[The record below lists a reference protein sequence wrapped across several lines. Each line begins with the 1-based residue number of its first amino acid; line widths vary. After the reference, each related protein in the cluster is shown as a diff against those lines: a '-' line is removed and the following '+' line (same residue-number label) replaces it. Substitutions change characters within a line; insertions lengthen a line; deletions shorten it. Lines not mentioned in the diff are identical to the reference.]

1 MSNGGTHGVA
11 TLAIETATD
20 ACSVA
25 VGDGERVFVDHRV
38 EPRRHNRL
46 LLPMIDGLLA
56 TAGLARRDLDLVA
69 FGCGPGSFTGVR
81 IAAAA
86 AQGIA
91 LALELPVAR
100 ISTLEGLAHT
110 AWRRVRPGRGVVTA
124 CVSRAKEILLAAYAV
139 RGDALRPVL
148 DARATGVGD
157 AVAHLGDC
165 AGFAVAGDAA
175 SALLKTAAAEGLAL
189 TDCGVSHPEAVDL
202 LPLAVR
208 ARERGELVAADAAIP
223 VYLSGDSPWRKMPR

>member
-1 MSNGGTHGVA
+1 VA

-25 VGDGERVFVDHRV
+25 VGDGERIFVDHRV

-46 LLPMIDGLLA
+46 LLPMIDSLLA
-56 TAGLARRDLDLVA
+56 TAGLTRRDLDLVA

-91 LALELPVAR
+91 FALELPVAR

-110 AWRRVRPGRGVVTA
+110 TWRRVRPGRGVVTA
-124 CVSRAKEILLAAYAV
+124 CVSRAREILLAAYAV
-139 RGDALRPVL
+139 RGEALRPVL
-148 DARATGVGD
+148 EARASGVAG

-175 SALLKTAAAEGLAL
+175 AALLQTAAAEGLGL
-189 TDCGVSHPEAVDL
+189 TDSGVCHPEAEDL
-202 LPLAVR
+202 LALAVR
-208 ARERGELVAADAAIP
+208 ARERGDLVSADGAIP
-223 VYLSGDSPWRKMPR
+223 VYLSVDSPWRKMPR